1 MTRRGRLSETKF
13 SAGLKN
19 IDLSFLPSAHISDPV
34 QIYSKHYQTMST
46 QDYYETLGVAR
57 SASDD
62 EIKKA
67 YRKLA
72 MKYHPDRNPDNKEAE
87 EKFKEVQ
94 KAYDTLSDKEKR
106 TMYDQYGHAAFEQGA
121 GAGGFGGFGGFGGA
135 QGFDFSDIFSQMFG
149 GGGSA
154 GGRQPDYSGADLQ
167 VGIEISLEEA
177 AKGVK
182 KRINIPTYEECDVC
196 HGSGAKPG
204 TSASTCSTCH
214 GSGTVHVRQA
224 IFQMQQTCP
233 TCHGTGKEIKDPC
246 VKCRGEGRTK
256 TSKTVEVNI
265 PAGIDDGQ
273 RIRLSGEGEPG
284 QHGAPAG
291 DLYVNVR
298 VRQHKIFERNGLDL
312 HCELPISFAIAA
324 LGGEVEVP
332 TLDGKVK
339 LHIPKETQTGRR
351 MRVKGKGI
359 KSLRSGSTGDLYCHI
374 LVETPVNLTDRQ
386 KELLEEFEKISS
398 GLDLSQTPR
407 KKSFWEK
414 VGDLFSDN

>member
-1 MTRRGRLSETKF
+1 
-13 SAGLKN
+13 
-19 IDLSFLPSAHISDPV
+19 
-34 QIYSKHYQTMST
+34 
-46 QDYYETLGVAR
+46 
-57 SASDD
+57 
-62 EIKKA
+62 
-67 YRKLA
+67 
-72 MKYHPDRNPDNKEAE
+72 
-87 EKFKEVQ
+87 
-94 KAYDTLSDKEKR
+94 
-106 TMYDQYGHAAFEQGA
+106 MYDQYGHAAFEQGMGG

-149 GGGSA
+149 GGA

-359 KSLRSGSTGDLYCHI
+359 KSLRSSSTGDLYCHI
-374 LVETPVNLTDRQ
+374 LVETPVNLTARQ

-398 GLDLSQTPR
+398 GLNLSQTPR

-414 VGDLFSDN
+414 VGEKVGDLFSDN